1 MCDFEEN
8 RFENNKYDIDMHK
21 KLTDIIKKQLGE
33 SYFKNPILPLSE
45 KQKENLK
52 KSDGQKRNPDEYKQ
66 GNSSAGL
73 AINYFKILEDKG
85 VIKDVIFEDKVA
97 KPIKTG
103 GRFANLD
110 VKYTKIDDDTLY
122 FVESKFLEP
131 YYSLN
136 KDNSAYVGMENV
148 CKYDDIREIDLNKW
162 NDLFTKAN
170 DRNNFK
176 YYNASQ
182 LCTHLL
188 AIYRFSKENEKQK
201 LVLQSIIWEMP
212 DSFIDKITNA
222 RYRNNLK
229 VRREIIKKEEEMCKK
244 LISEH
249 IDSINWKNIRFETL
263 NYNNEVE
270 RIKDSKFYD
279 EFCRRY
285 FLKL

>member
-1 MCDFEEN
+1 MCDFEEK
-8 RFENNKYDIDMHK
+8 RFETNKYDIDMHK
-21 KLTDIIKKQLGE
+21 KLTEIIKDRLDNFIME
-33 SYFKNPILPLSE
+33 PILPLSE

-52 KSDGQKRNPDEYKQ
+52 KSDGQKQNLNEHKQ
-66 GNSSAGL
+66 VNSSAGL
-73 AINYFKILEDKG
+73 AINYFKILEEKCL
-85 VIKDVIFEDKVA
+85 IKDLEFESKVA
-97 KPIKTG
+97 KPIKNG

-131 YYSLN
+131 YYSPN
-136 KDNSAYVGMENV
+136 KDNSAYVGMENAY
-148 CKYDDIREIDLNKW
+148 KYDDIPGIDLNKW

-188 AIYRFSKENEKQK
+188 AIYRFSKENQEQK

-222 RYRNNLK
+222 RYRNSLK
-229 VRREIIKKEEEMCKK
+229 VRREIIKKEEEMCKI

-263 NYNNEVE
+263 SYNNEVE
-270 RIKDSKFYD
+270 RIKDSKFYG
-279 EFCRRY
+279 EFCERY
-285 FLKL
+285 FL

>member
-1 MCDFEEN
+1 MCDFEEK
-8 RFENNKYDIDMHK
+8 RFETNKYDIDMHK
-21 KLTDIIKKQLGE
+21 KLTEIIKDRLDKFIME
-33 SYFKNPILPLSE
+33 PILPLSE

-52 KSDGQKRNPDEYKQ
+52 KSDGQKQNPNEHKQ
-66 GNSSAGL
+66 VNSSAGL
-73 AINYFKILEDKG
+73 AINYFKILEEKCL
-85 VIKDVIFEDKVA
+85 IKDLEFENKVA
-97 KPIKTG
+97 KPIKNG

-131 YYSLN
+131 YYSPN
-136 KDNSAYVGMENV
+136 KDNSAYVGMENAY
-148 CKYDDIREIDLNKW
+148 KYDDIPGIDLNKW

-188 AIYRFSKENEKQK
+188 AIYRFSKENQEQK

-222 RYRNNLK
+222 RYRDSLK
-229 VRREIIKKEEEMCKK
+229 VRREIIKKEEEMCKI

-270 RIKDSKFYD
+270 RIKDSEFYG
-279 EFCRRY
+279 EFCERY
-285 FLKL
+285 FL

>member
-8 RFENNKYDIDMHK
+8 RFETNKYDIDMHK
-21 KLTDIIKKQLGE
+21 KLTDIIKDQLHCSFME
-33 SYFKNPILPLSE
+33 PMLPLSE
-45 KQKENLK
+45 NQKRKLEEG
-52 KSDGQKRNPDEYKQ
+52 DGQKRNPNEYKQ
-66 GNSSAGL
+66 VNSSAGL
-73 AINYFKILEDKG
+73 AINYFKIQEDKG
-85 VIKDVIFEDKVA
+85 VIKDVIFEYKVA
-97 KPIKTG
+97 KPIKHG

-131 YYSLN
+131 YYSPN

-148 CKYDDIREIDLNKW
+148 YKYDDIPGIDLNKW

-229 VRREIIKKEEEMCKK
+229 VHREIIKKEEEMCKK

-270 RIKDSKFYD
+270 RIKDSEFYD